1 MSAAASAGS
10 WPPSCSTAARSS
22 SAPSADRDS
31 VADLLQKYPEAF
43 HRELLDVTDADAV
56 RDVTDRSFASL
67 GRIVGVLKDRIASFE
82 AQADLAASTD
92 FPPGE

>member
-1 MSAAASAGS
+1 M
-10 WPPSCSTAARSS
+10 
-22 SAPSADRDS
+22 
-31 VADLLQKYPEAF
+31 
-43 HRELLDVTDADAV
+43 TDADAV

-67 GRIVGVLKDRIASFE
+67 GRIVGVLKDRIASLE